1 MELGQPGEHAHRKTA
16 GLGWCACRECD
27 FAVRGVTSSSANM
40 VGKVGS
46 HMGIDVKIAHRG
58 MAVGV
63 GMPTRRKAEEGGA
76 ELGRPVLNKMV
87 GPRVSPRTFK
97 KMRKVRE
104 NKHGRWG
111 VDSN

>member
-1 MELGQPGEHAHRKTA
+1 
-16 GLGWCACRECD
+16 
-27 FAVRGVTSSSANM
+27 M
-40 VGKVGS
+40 V
-46 HMGIDVKIAHRG
+46 
-58 MAVGV
+58 VGV

-111 VDSN
+111 V